1 MDEPLSIPS
10 ATVTQLTGAARD
22 RRIAEIAHDQWTMI
36 TLPQLQ
42 SLGLTA
48 SGVRMRVA
56 AGRLH
61 RRYRGVYSVGHD
73 ITPWQG
79 YFMAAVLACGEGA
92 VASHEAAGRILGLLE
107 NAGRLHVTVPGRRV
121 RIAGIDTHMTSRL
134 APDEVTIEDRI
145 PCTSVARTIVD
156 VAERGDRRRTERMM
170 DRAEQLRIF
179 DLVAIQRVLDRGGGR
194 SGTRLVR
201 SLLGTESGGLT
212 RNELEERFFGIC
224 ESAGLP
230 RPHVNL
236 PIVLDDGGPH
246 VVADFAWPELKLVVE
261 TDGWTSH
268 GTRLAFVEDRRRDRR
283 LAKAGWQPYHFAWE
297 EVEHEPARV
306 EDELGLLRA
315 LAS

>member
-1 MDEPLSIPS
+1 MDERLSISPPIGL
-10 ATVTQLTGAARD
+10 QLTGVDREREIARL
-22 RRIAEIAHDQWTMI
+22 AHDQWTMI
-36 TLPQLQ
+36 TLPQLR
-42 SLGLTA
+42 SLGLGNRA
-48 SGVRMRVA
+48 VSKRVA

-79 YFMAAVLACGEGA
+79 HFMAAVLACGEGA
-92 VASHEAAGRILGLLE
+92 VASHEAAARVHGLLE
-107 NAGRLHVTVPGRRV
+107 SAGRLHVTVPGRRV
-121 RIAGIDTHMTSRL
+121 RIAGIDAHETNRL
-134 APDEVTIEDRI
+134 EPCDITIEDRI

-201 SLLGTESGGLT
+201 SLLGIESGGLT
-212 RNELEERFFGIC
+212 RNELEERFFAIC

-236 PIVLDDGGPH
+236 PIVLHDGGPH
-246 VVADFAWPELKLVVE
+246 VVADFAWPELQLIVE

-268 GTRLAFVEDRRRDRR
+268 GTKLAFVADRRRDRR
-283 LAKAGWQPYHFAWE
+283 LKLARWNVIRFARE
-297 EVEHEPARV
+297 EVEYEPGCVAG
-306 EDELGLLRA
+306 ELGTHIA